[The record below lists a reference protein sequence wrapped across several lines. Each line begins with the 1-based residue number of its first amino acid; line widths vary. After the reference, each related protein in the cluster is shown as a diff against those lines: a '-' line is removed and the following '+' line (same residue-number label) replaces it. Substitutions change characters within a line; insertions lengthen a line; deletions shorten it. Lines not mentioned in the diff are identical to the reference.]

1 MAKTR
6 WVCVFCKRIMRS
18 ISGGLEELKSNK
30 LFYVLFE
37 KKWRIQYS
45 VFLSKCKGLHQKLIS
60 KVLGILVNTHL
71 EDLPIMNVHWTFLL
85 WIFNE
90 NLTIYLILL
99 IYNSQLCRELVT
111 ESIEFYE
118 PLLNCFTINSFSSFA
133 AHISN
138 IFNGFF
144 SLRRYLRSFVKSVV
158 KWNMENIAD
167 IVHGRD
173 RLLT

>member
-6 WVCVFCKRIMRS
+6 WICVFCKRIMRS

-45 VFLSKCKGLHQKLIS
+45 VFFWKCEGLHQKFIS
-60 KVLGILVNTHL
+60 KVLEILVNTHL
-71 EDLPIMNVHWTFLL
+71 EDLPIVNVHWTFLL

-99 IYNSQLCRELVT
+99 IYNSQLCDERKIFKMGEKKISWACYRIDWILRT
-111 ESIEFYE
+111 FEIFFYHK
-118 PLLNCFTINSFSSFA
+118 LLFKF
-133 AHISN
+133 
-138 IFNGFF
+138 
-144 SLRRYLRSFVKSVV
+144 RRPYFEYLQ
-158 KWNMENIAD
+158 
-167 IVHGRD
+167 
-173 RLLT
+173 